1 MPDAKKGGM
10 RRPLPSVKSKM
21 IPGGD
26 KPPESPP
33 AKEIPLTAEEARPL
47 IERALRLFGDKQRK
61 ICRNKVNKTDTDEP
75 LTLDE
80 GVDVRVTVDTDGRV
94 TTAVSTG
101 EAEGTPLAD
110 CMAERLKRE
119 RFTPF
124 RGNMEPFILTF
135 KI

>member
-1 MPDAKKGGM
+1 
-10 RRPLPSVKSKM
+10 VKSKV
-21 IPGGD
+21 IPVGE
-26 KPPESPP
+26 KPLESGP
-33 AKEIPLTAEEARPL
+33 AKETPLTAEEARPL
-47 IERALRLFGDKQRK
+47 IEEALHDFGDKQRRS
-61 ICRNKVNKTDTDEP
+61 CRNKVNKTDTDEP

-94 TTAVSTG
+94 TTAVSIG

-110 CMAERLKRE
+110 CMAARLKGG